1 LNVVSEAAFSF
12 RRREMPSIDQ
22 KTARLKVAKQKVDEF
37 VAAGGDIGSKSAV
50 PVGLEFV
57 YAFADL
63 AEEFGHKI
71 LKPIEKPKK

>member
-1 LNVVSEAAFSF
+1 
-12 RRREMPSIDQ
+12 MPTIEQ
-22 KTARLKVAKQKVDEF
+22 KTVRLKAGKQKVDEF
-37 VAAGGDIGSKSAV
+37 IAAGGDLGSKAAV

-71 LKPIEKPKK
+71 LKPIEKKR